1 MQTIRHDIILGTEEW
16 QGYLRVIGTELDDE
30 RSVFRT
36 ALKCICPG
44 NLMTIIQIIINII
57 VKIRVKFVG
66 IIIVKTIVK
75 IIVKTIIRVIVRII
89 VKVIIKTIIGII
101 IRIDDILSVLH

>member
-1 MQTIRHDIILGTEEW
+1 MG
-16 QGYLRVIGTELDDE
+16 GYLRVIGTELDDE
-30 RSVFRT
+30 GSVFGT
-36 ALKCICPG
+36 ALKCISPK
-44 NLMTIIQIIINII
+44 NLMTIIKLIINII

-75 IIVKTIIRVIVRII
+75 IIVKTIIR
-89 VKVIIKTIIGII
+89 II